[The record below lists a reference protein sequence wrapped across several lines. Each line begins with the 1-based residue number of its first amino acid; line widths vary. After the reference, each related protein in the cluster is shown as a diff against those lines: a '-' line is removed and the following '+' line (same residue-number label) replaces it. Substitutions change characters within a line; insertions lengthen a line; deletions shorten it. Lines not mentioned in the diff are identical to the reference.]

1 MYLYI
6 NIDIYIYAYTYNLT
20 HEMFLFLSV
29 AIVFS
34 MISCTVISRTTG
46 PASYAG
52 THEVTVLQCDVRWKP
67 FLQLPPSQLKT
78 SDSTSDGIDRSKNK
92 LQTKSA
98 TN

>member
-1 MYLYI
+1 MYSY
-6 NIDIYIYAYTYNLT
+6 IDIDKYIYACRYNLT
-20 HEMFLFLSV
+20 HEILLFLSV
-29 AIVFS
+29 AIMFS
-34 MISCTVISRTTG
+34 MISRTVISCTTG

-52 THEVTVLQCDVRWKP
+52 THQVTVLQCAVRWKP